1 MRYLALGD
9 SYTAGEGVG
18 AGESLP
24 ACVTR
29 LAFVTP
35 SAARGPKLTQAQA
48 PSLATLPQGDS
59 TFEVIAR
66 TGWTTGD
73 LLAAVRARTPA
84 GPYDL
89 VTLCIGVNNQ
99 YRGEPIERYR
109 AEFREL
115 LTLAIGLGGNF
126 PSHVVVLS
134 IPDWGVT
141 PFAEGRD
148 RAQIAGEIDAFNAAA
163 EAAVRRLG
171 AGWVNVTD
179 DSRNHPLDLVADG
192 LHPSAAAYR
201 RWAGLVLGAIH
212 L

>member
-18 AGESLP
+18 ADGTFP
-24 ACVTR
+24 ARIRVG
-29 LAFVTP
+29 
-35 SAARGPKLTQAQA
+35 AARGRPLHA
-48 PSLATLPQGDS
+48 PPLHAPPLHAPD
-59 TFEVIAR
+59 VIAR

-73 LLAAVRARTPA
+73 LLAEVRARAPA

-148 RAQIAGEIDAFNAAA
+148 RAQIAGAIDAFNAVA
-163 EAAVRRLG
+163 ETAVRRLG

-179 DSRNHPLDLVADG
+179 DSRSHPLDLVADG
-192 LHPSAAAYR
+192 LHPSAAAYQ
-201 RWAGLVLGAIH
+201 RWADLVLGAIH

>member
-18 AGESLP
+18 ADETFP
-24 ACVTR
+24 TR
-29 LAFVTP
+29 IYAG
-35 SAARGPKLTQAQA
+35 AARGRPLHAR
-48 PSLATLPQGDS
+48 PLPATL
-59 TFEVIAR
+59 EIIAA
-66 TGWTTGD
+66 TGWTTGN
-73 LLAAVRARTPA
+73 LLAAVRARAPA

-109 AEFREL
+109 AEFRDL

-148 RAQIAGEIDAFNAAA
+148 RARIAGDIETFNAAA
-163 EAAVRRLG
+163 ETEVRRLG

-179 DSRNHPLDLVADG
+179 DSRSHPLDLVADG
-192 LHPSAAAYR
+192 LHPSAAAYQ

>member
-1 MRYLALGD
+1 MMRYLALGD
-9 SYTAGEGVG
+9 SYTAGEGVD
-18 AGESLP
+18 AGETFP
-24 ACVTR
+24 TR
-29 LAFVTP
+29 IYVG
-35 SAARGPKLTQAQA
+35 AARGRPLHAR
-48 PSLATLPQGDS
+48 PLPATL
-59 TFEVIAR
+59 EIIAR

-73 LLAAVRARTPA
+73 LLAAVRARAPA
-84 GPYDL
+84 GPYGL

-115 LTLAIGLGGNF
+115 LTLAIGLGSNF

-163 EAAVRRLG
+163 ETAVRRLG

-192 LHPSAAAYR
+192 LHPSAAAYQ
-201 RWAGLVLGAIH
+201 RWADLVLGAIH